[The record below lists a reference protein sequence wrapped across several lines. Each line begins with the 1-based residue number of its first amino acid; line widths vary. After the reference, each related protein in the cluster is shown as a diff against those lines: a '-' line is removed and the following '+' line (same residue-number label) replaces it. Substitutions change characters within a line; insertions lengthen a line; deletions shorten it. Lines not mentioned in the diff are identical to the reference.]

1 MISEQIPGGTGSQL
15 AANCIFLLTVLT
27 WTMTAMVLCV
37 GALKMVSP
45 GSFEKDGEK
54 DKNKHY
60 KEMRKMFTNAERRK
74 ASLLRRKD
82 HKGGELS
89 LRPGGEHDDTDEFFN
104 RFGYT
109 WDYVLILPVPESMQ
123 ANMKPGAVSL
133 YNAVKESPDDVGVET
148 DENGLSMMDNPMKH
162 LRALGGK
169 QDNAG
174 DMSAIDVSPVFY
186 CTPSVT

>member
-1 MISEQIPGGTGSQL
+1 
-15 AANCIFLLTVLT
+15 
-27 WTMTAMVLCV
+27 MVLCV
-37 GALKMVSP
+37 GGLKMVSP

-54 DKNKHY
+54 DKSKQH
-60 KEMRKMFTNAERRK
+60 KEMRRIFTNAERRRV
-74 ASLLRRKD
+74 SLLRRQD

-123 ANMKPGAVSL
+123 RENSLRRTNMKPGALSL

-169 QDNAG
+169 QGNEG
-174 DMSAIDVSPVFY
+174 DMSAIDVSPALC
-186 CTPSVT
+186 CTPSIT